1 MEVYGHCLN
10 PGIARNSEAVLS
22 LSRER
27 QSDSGLILGITSF
40 TRCGENAFL
49 LMDRPGEL
57 LLMEFILVKF
67 RSDGVIGN
75 LSFGTWGED
84 TFCLIS
90 YFLGRVS
97 GISAM
102 VIVGCL
108 QYFLLFLT
116 FRYYSLSFVSF
127 SDKSFSLLYKYS
139 LLSEAGFLYT
149 LVFFGLVSS
158 VGEPL
163 YY

>member
-10 PGIARNSEAVLS
+10 LGIARNSEAVLS

-75 LSFGTWGED
+75 LSFGT
-84 TFCLIS
+84 
-90 YFLGRVS
+90 
-97 GISAM
+97 
-102 VIVGCL
+102 
-108 QYFLLFLT
+108 
-116 FRYYSLSFVSF
+116 
-127 SDKSFSLLYKYS
+127 
-139 LLSEAGFLYT
+139 
-149 LVFFGLVSS
+149 
-158 VGEPL
+158 
-163 YY
+163 